1 MQLSKRDDQT
11 TLVIQQPP
19 APRSPRA
26 RAHRAWRW
34 ACDAFWGFI
43 DSFRDPRVADF
54 LPPVPEATLGRSDDT
69 SAAERGERLLL
80 EVLCAPPEYLRG
92 LATVAA
98 VAEQL
103 RGVGPGA
110 LEDAL
115 VHLAL
120 SRIQPDQHGEIP
132 LVWLERKLEGISWLV
147 LTRAL
152 RHLDYDDAI
161 EFLPAREGDSGPRF
175 YDELRGAIGRVKLRR
190 PI

>member
-1 MQLSKRDDQT
+1 MQLSNRDGET
-11 TLVIQQPP
+11 TLVIQHPP

-26 RAHRAWRW
+26 RARRAWRW
-34 ACDAFWGFI
+34 ICRAFWGFV

-54 LPPVPEATLGRSDDT
+54 LPPVPEATLGRGDGT

-80 EVLCAPPEYLRG
+80 EVLCAPPEYLTG

-98 VAEQL
+98 AAEQWREL
-103 RGVGPGA
+103 GPGA

-120 SRIQPDQHGEIP
+120 SRIRPDQHGEIP
-132 LVWLERKLEGISWLV
+132 LVWLEDKLEGISWLV

-152 RHLDYDDAI
+152 RHLDHDDAI
-161 EFLPAREGDSGPRF
+161 ELLPAREGDSGPRL
-175 YDELRGAIGRVKLRR
+175 YDELRGPIGRLRLRR
-190 PI
+190 SL

>member
-1 MQLSKRDDQT
+1 MRLSEREGKP

-19 APRSPRA
+19 APRSPRDRA
-26 RAHRAWRW
+26 RRAWRW
-34 ACDAFWGFI
+34 ACEAFWGFI

-54 LPPVPEATLGRSDDT
+54 LPPVPEATLGRRDGS
-69 SAAERGERLLL
+69 SAAKRGERLLL

-98 VAEQL
+98 AAEQW
-103 RGVGPGA
+103 RERGPGV

-120 SRIQPDQHGEIP
+120 SRMRPDQHGEIQ
-132 LVWLERKLEGISWLV
+132 LVWLEDELEGISWLV

-152 RHLDYDDAI
+152 RHLDDDDAI
-161 EFLPAREGDSGPRF
+161 ELLPAREGDSGPRL
-175 YDELRGAIGRVKLRR
+175 YDELRGPIGRVRLRR
-190 PI
+190 PL